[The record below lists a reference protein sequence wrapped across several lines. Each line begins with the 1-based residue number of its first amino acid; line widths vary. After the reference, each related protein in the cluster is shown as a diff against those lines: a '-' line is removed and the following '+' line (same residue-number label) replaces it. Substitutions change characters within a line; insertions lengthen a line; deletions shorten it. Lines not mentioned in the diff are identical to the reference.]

1 MQHFKNFSLST
12 NSEIRMSDA
21 TIGHITKDC
30 NGGAVLL
37 LKFPINL
44 QLLNGLVL
52 RHVFTPQKIVSSS
65 KLAGRQEWFFFLG
78 RLHSIPRW

>member
-1 MQHFKNFSLST
+1 MQLFKNFSLST

-52 RHVFTPQKIVSSS
+52 RDIFTPQKIVSSS
-65 KLAGRQEWFFFLG
+65 KLAGRQE
-78 RLHSIPRW
+78 